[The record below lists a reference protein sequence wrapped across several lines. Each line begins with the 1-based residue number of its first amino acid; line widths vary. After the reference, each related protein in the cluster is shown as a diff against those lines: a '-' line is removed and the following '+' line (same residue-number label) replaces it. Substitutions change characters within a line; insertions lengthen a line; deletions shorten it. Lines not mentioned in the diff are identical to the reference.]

1 VRVGWKPGAGW
12 RRLGWGPRQILALAL
27 LAVIFILTSGLI
39 ELATT
44 ARVTAEGAAVESGLI
59 AQILLQHIVHIAGT
73 GAAQPL
79 EAVRTDPGV
88 MHVLQAATAQAPS
101 VVYVAV
107 CDPGGAAVIHTTP
120 ELVGRPL
127 SDAEPLPHS
136 RSLLGW
142 VRLLGHLRRTPPVY
156 EERTPLLLGDIPFA
170 TIRVGLAGGLLRE
183 RVDEVFRRRL
193 GIAGIQLG
201 LALCVGAI
209 LAWVLRGR
217 LRQLEAGIT
226 AMREGR
232 FDARIPEEGV
242 DEFSR
247 LARDLNLLSEEFG
260 RVRQGSHGSDASLR
274 STVELLGDGLLTL
287 GPNLEVVLLNGPAS
301 RVLGLG
307 PEAVGRPIGSILPD
321 AHPVRKLAETLY
333 ADGGQTLTV
342 ALPTTGST
350 PARVAV
356 GHRIAGQDGPGGV
369 LVELKEPA
377 ALRELHALV
386 DQSRVLR
393 RLGEMAAGV
402 AHEIRNPLT
411 GIANCAQVLQ
421 EGMEA
426 DDSRQRFLKIIL
438 EEAARLN
445 RIVEGLLRYARP
457 NRPELRETEVEEL
470 VVRALDLVRA
480 DAEAKGIRVTVR
492 MSGRIP
498 RLFVDPGQIE
508 QVLLNLLR
516 NGADAMPAGGELSVG
531 LSVVRRRPHRRRGI
545 GRRASDRQRVRAT
558 EEGPLVRFVQIRVTD
573 TGHGIPR
580 EMLPRIFH
588 PFYTT
593 RSRGTGLGLSLAQS
607 IVREHGGFLTVRS
620 VLNKGTVFH
629 LDLPVERRQGE
640 RRKEQR

>member
-1 VRVGWKPGAGW
+1 MNRLARPAAQRAPAAESALAESARDLLSSALGPTPYRLYLAAGDGDVHLVLHEGLDASGRDPWTHELKRDPFWSELPPARLVAPSELPRRASLPAPDDAW
-12 RRLGWGPRQILALAL
+12 RLLALRRGDVL
-27 LAVIFILTSGLI
+27 L
-39 ELATT
+39 
-44 ARVTAEGAAVESGLI
+44 
-59 AQILLQHIVHIAGT
+59 
-73 GAAQPL
+73 
-79 EAVRTDPGV
+79 
-88 MHVLQAATAQAPS
+88 
-101 VVYVAV
+101 
-107 CDPGGAAVIHTTP
+107 
-120 ELVGRPL
+120 
-127 SDAEPLPHS
+127 
-136 RSLLGW
+136 
-142 VRLLGHLRRTPPVY
+142 
-156 EERTPLLLGDIPFA
+156 
-170 TIRVGLAGGLLRE
+170 GGLLLAPQSRQAAATLA
-183 RVDEVFRRRL
+183 RRL
-193 GIAGIQLG
+193 AEPSLAAGLHALLELWSARREVVELRAFREALAGALPYGLLVLDPLG
-201 LALCVGAI
+201 RVAWSGARAAAI
-209 LAWVLRGR
+209 LGVTDAEAAGSDCARIFRPVGEELNPLLEALRGR
-217 LRQLEAGIT
+217 FRTGEVYIARADGEEIPLSLTTAPLRGPAG
-226 AMREGR
+226 ALRGLVALFQDLSEDRLREESER
-232 FDARIPEEGV
+232 QRD
-242 DEFSR
+242 R
-247 LARDLNLLSEEFG
+247 LAAIGELS
-260 RVRQGSHGSDASLR
+260 
-274 STVELLGDGLLTL
+274 
-287 GPNLEVVLLNGPAS
+287 
-301 RVLGLG
+301 
-307 PEAVGRPIGSILPD
+307 
-321 AHPVRKLAETLY
+321 
-333 ADGGQTLTV
+333 
-342 ALPTTGST
+342 
-350 PARVAV
+350 
-356 GHRIAGQDGPGGV
+356 
-369 LVELKEPA
+369 
-377 ALRELHALV
+377 
-386 DQSRVLR
+386 
-393 RLGEMAAGV
+393 AGV

>member
-402 AHEIRNPLT
+402 AHEIRNPLQTIHLELGFLRGADELSREEMDVHVKTALEEIQRLQRAVT
-411 GIANCAQVLQ
+411 G
-421 EGMEA
+421 
-426 DDSRQRFLKIIL
+426 FLKVARLQRLSLGAVRVRELL
-438 EEAARLN
+438 EELQSRHEAEANLA
-445 RIVEGLLRYARP
+445 GLDL
-457 NRPELRETEVEEL
+457 ELRAPAELPPLTGDREVL
-470 VVRALDLVRA
+470 RQAL
-480 DAEAKGIRVTVR
+480 
-492 MSGRIP
+492 
-498 RLFVDPGQIE
+498 Q
-508 QVLLNLLR
+508 NLLR
-516 NGADAMPAGGELSVG
+516 NAMQALPSSSGRVVLRGETENGSVVLAVEDAGPGIPPELLDRVFDLYFTTKEGGTGVG
-531 LSVVRRRPHRRRGI
+531 L
-545 GRRASDRQRVRAT
+545 A
-558 EEGPLVRFVQIRVTD
+558 LVRQAV
-573 TGHGIPR
+573 
-580 EMLPRIFH
+580 EMHSGTVDI
-588 PFYTT
+588 
-593 RSRGTGLGLSLAQS
+593 RSRVGEGTAVTMRFPCTPAAEAS
-607 IVREHGGFLTVRS
+607 T
-620 VLNKGTVFH
+620 
-629 LDLPVERRQGE
+629 
-640 RRKEQR
+640 